1 MKVSHIN
8 ENLEKRIRSYVKV
21 SLIFLMRVNHYR
33 KVRTSKKV
41 TAKCFNDLGTSRSY
55 LGIDYA

>member
-33 KVRTSKKV
+33 KLELPK
-41 TAKCFNDLGTSRSY
+41 RS
-55 LGIDYA
+55 LQSVLMIWGPAGVIWE